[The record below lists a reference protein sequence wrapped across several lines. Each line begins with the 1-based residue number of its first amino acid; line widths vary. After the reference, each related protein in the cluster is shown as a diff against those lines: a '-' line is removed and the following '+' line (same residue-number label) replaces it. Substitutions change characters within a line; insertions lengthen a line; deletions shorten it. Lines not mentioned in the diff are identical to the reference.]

1 MADTHRFADVNEGRP
16 EPVGA
21 RPPISGSWKAA
32 LVRELGVAGV
42 TAVVRQFG
50 RGPGVGELCAHSVDE
65 GLERFAA
72 HEGAHGR
79 QTGADDAR
87 TSLDRAPV
95 ETGSLRVYFFWQE
108 SAALDSIRFIPSNI
122 DGHSHDKSGP
132 CFVAWTTKTVLAIP
146 EAMTNPPVRK
156 IPIIINRC
164 RNDICRWYTGYQG
177 RMRIIATRM

>member
-1 MADTHRFADVNEGRP
+1 MADTHRFADVNERRLKSF
-16 EPVGA
+16 GA
-21 RPPISGSWKAA
+21 PAPISCSWNAA
-32 LVRELGVAGV
+32 LVRDLGVARV

-72 HEGAHGR
+72 DEGAHGG

-95 ETGSLRVYFFWQE
+95 EAWSLRVYWLARV
-108 SAALDSIRFIPSNI
+108 SGADSMHPRNV
-122 DGHSHDKSGP
+122 DGHSHDKSAS

-177 RMRIIATRM
+177 RTRIIATRM